1 MQIDASSLPCR
12 PDAALDAGG
21 NRPGWLVAGARA
33 SAMALMAAIA
43 LAGASASDGWGQSA
57 PRRPIGLEDF
67 YRLETVSSPAV
78 SPDGR
83 RVALV
88 RTVVDEARNARRSE
102 IWLVPADGS
111 TPPTRLTA
119 PGPSASGPVWSP
131 DGTLLAF
138 NSRRDGEGASAVWFL
153 SLERPGEA
161 FQIEGVLGAP
171 IMSPD
176 NRWIAFTRADRSV
189 VPAAPGGELERKL
202 RERFTGRAY
211 EWNQYRFD
219 GRGYLPDPTDPAA
232 TPPRELYLVPR
243 SGGVPRQVT
252 GLGVDVREAVWSPNG
267 ARFAI
272 TADAHQRD
280 EMVYDRADLW
290 IVELDGTTR
299 RLTDDGY
306 HHSNPAWSPDGR
318 TVAARRVKGLSSVIA
333 AREARGAPMDLVL
346 IPAAGGPMR
355 NLTDQWDLI
364 PGVPVWSP
372 DSRHL
377 YFTAETGGDRHL
389 FRVAATGG
397 PVVQV
402 TQGARRIQEVSFS
415 AAGDRMAYV
424 ATDPAHPAE
433 VFGARSDGSGEVRLT
448 GFNDRLLAELEL
460 APVERQEYRSR
471 DGTLIEGW
479 LMLPRG
485 SGEAEGRRPLILA
498 IHGGPHAAYGT
509 DFSFPFQLLAAQ
521 GYAVLYTNPRGST
534 GYGERFLWATWGGW
548 GNLDSE
554 DVLAGVDHVL
564 TRYPIDPERLGVT
577 GYSYGGFLT
586 NWLIARSRRFA
597 AAASGAG
604 ISNWVSDYAT
614 ADIPRTKESEFF
626 GAPWEERGGKL
637 LVQQSPVMH
646 ARGVTTP
653 TLFVHGEDDFRV
665 PIEQGEQ
672 MYLALRKQGVPARMV
687 RYPGMSHGGW
697 TPWNTVHRYWEEL
710 RWWARYLRGEPVP

>member
-1 MQIDASSLPCR
+1 MTKRSDAWSTPTWRGEMRASGADRCGWPTASAQVLMAV
-12 PDAALDAGG
+12 AALA
-21 NRPGWLVAGARA
+21 VT
-33 SAMALMAAIA
+33 
-43 LAGASASDGWGQSA
+43 SDGWGQA
-57 PRRPIGLEDF
+57 MPRRPIALEDF
-67 YRLETVSSPAV
+67 YRLEAVNSPAV

-88 RTVVDEARNARRSE
+88 RTVIDEARNARRSE
-102 IWLVPADGS
+102 IWLAPADGS
-111 TPPTRLTA
+111 TPPVGLTS
-119 PGPSASGPVWSP
+119 PGASASAPTWSP

-138 NSRRDGEGASAVWFL
+138 SSRRDGEGSSGIWFL
-153 SLERPGEA
+153 SFERPGEA
-161 FQIEGVLGAP
+161 FQIEGVHGAP

-176 NRWIAFTRADRSV
+176 NRWIAFTRADRPIA
-189 VPAAPGGELERKL
+189 PAPPGSELERKL

-211 EWNQYRFD
+211 EWIQYRFD
-219 GRGYLPDPTDPAA
+219 GRGYLPDPTDPTA
-232 TPPRELYLVPR
+232 TPPRELHLVPR
-243 SGGVPRQVT
+243 SGGTPRQIT
-252 GLGVDVREAVWSPNG
+252 HFGVDIREAVWSPDA

-272 TADAHQRD
+272 TADTHQRD
-280 EMVYDRADLW
+280 ETVYERADLW

-299 RLTDDGY
+299 RLTDDGF
-306 HHSNPAWSPDGR
+306 HHTNPAWSPDGR
-318 TVAARRVKGLSSVIA
+318 TIAIRRTRGLSLVIA
-333 AREARGAPMDLVL
+333 AREAQGAPVDLVL

-364 PGVPVWSP
+364 PGDPVWSA
-372 DSRHL
+372 DGRHL

-389 FRVAATGG
+389 FRVAAAGG

-402 TQGARRIQEVSFS
+402 TRGARRIQDVSFS
-415 AAGDRMAYV
+415 AAVDRLAYV
-424 ATDPAHPAE
+424 ATDPTHPAE
-433 VFGARSDGSGEVRLT
+433 VYAARSDGSGEVRLT
-448 GFNDRLLAELEL
+448 GFNDRLLAEVDL
-460 APVERQEYRSR
+460 APVERQEFRSR
-471 DGTLIEGW
+471 DGTRIEGW

-485 SGEAEGRRPLILA
+485 PRDAATRHPLILS

-509 DFSFPFQLLAAQ
+509 DFSFQFQLLAAQ

-564 TRYPIDPERLGVT
+564 SRYPIDPGRLGVT

-586 NWLIARSRRFA
+586 NWLVARSRRFA
-597 AAASGAG
+597 AAVSGAG

-626 GAPWEERGGKL
+626 GPPWEERGGKL
-637 LVQQSPVMH
+637 LVEQSPVMH

-653 TLFVHGEDDFRV
+653 TLFIHGEDDFRV

-710 RWWARYLRGEPVP
+710 RWWARYLGREPAP